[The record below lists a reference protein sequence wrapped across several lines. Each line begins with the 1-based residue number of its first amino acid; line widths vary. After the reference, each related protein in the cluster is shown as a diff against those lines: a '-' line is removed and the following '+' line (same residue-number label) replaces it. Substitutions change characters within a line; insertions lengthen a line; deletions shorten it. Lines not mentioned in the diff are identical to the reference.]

1 VVSRGGTSATGNYV
15 ISVPAGNYEMTI
27 TVPGF
32 KKFVQQNI
40 PVVVATDTR
49 KDVMLEVGQNTEVVT
64 VNADAPLLKT
74 ESGEISHRVTV
85 DELNNLPVLTISGG
99 SWFGATS
106 MGNLR
111 NPLASSTLLPGVSFA
126 KRSGVVSERHAE

>member
-1 VVSRGGTSATGNYV
+1 MTKFSTAIAVLSLTAVSAFSQSNQGTITGTVADPAGGVVAGATVEVRNTQTGVVSRGGTSATGNYV

-49 KDVMLEVGQNTEVVT
+49 KDVMLEV
-64 VNADAPLLKT
+64 
-74 ESGEISHRVTV
+74 
-85 DELNNLPVLTISGG
+85 
-99 SWFGATS
+99 
-106 MGNLR
+106 
-111 NPLASSTLLPGVSFA
+111 
-126 KRSGVVSERHAE
+126 